1 MEAGTYFLSQP
12 GLVFHFA
19 LTGFKFSSQQGRIN
33 YIKYTFCSNTAIIS
47 PSKEALEEPSSL
59 SFLEEH
65 H

>member
-12 GLVFHFA
+12 GLVFHF
-19 LTGFKFSSQQGRIN
+19 TSMGFKFSSQQGQMN
-33 YIKYTFCSNTAIIS
+33 YIKYTFCSNSAIIS
-47 PSKEALEEPSSL
+47 PFKEALEEPSSL